1 MWDLGCQN
9 TGEGLEELFLGTL
22 AGKAVKALL
31 REVPELRW
39 GFSGGSEGKASACNV
54 GGLGSIAELGRSPG
68 V

>member
-1 MWDLGCQN
+1 MWDLGCHN
-9 TGEGLEELFLGTL
+9 TREGLEEPFLGPL
-22 AGKAVKALL
+22 AGKSVKALL

-54 GGLGSIAELGRSPG
+54 GDLGSVAELGRSPG